1 MTKTQKAVFADDI
14 RKIFNRLDSLEKRD
28 TATEKAAAAK
38 RDYYARL
45 DVYARALFICGYYY
59 KAVCNDGGDVVRVDI
74 LRKE

>member
-14 RKIFNRLDSLEKRD
+14 RKIFNRLDSLERRD

-45 DVYARALFICGYYY
+45 DVYARALLICGYYY
-59 KAVCNDGGDVVRVDI
+59 NAVCNDAGDVVRVDI